1 VAALE
6 LLLIWHSLMQASM
19 DLPLSS
25 NTPILRTTL
34 EIVMIAL
41 SILLPDKRTPKFSLM
56 VMLDSQRITK
66 LLYSLPS
73 LRLVQLLSQSMLL
86 LSTSMRK
93 VFSMVLIIRATST
106 LTTLLPLLV
115 MVLLKA
121 KISGLSETLGAPVGV
136 KMVTS
141 ESGENNNPNAVSTTL
156 LYTVTHALDKYNN
169 KLYVA
174 KLVFCLIAH
183 IPWMCRLLADQ
194 GGKKNQ

>member
-1 VAALE
+1 MAALE

-115 MVLLKA
+115 MALKKEPTTGSL
-121 KISGLSETLGAPVGV
+121 KIPGEPSGVNKVSSE
-136 KMVTS
+136 
-141 ESGENNNPNAVSTTL
+141 
-156 LYTVTHALDKYNN
+156 
-169 KLYVA
+169 
-174 KLVFCLIAH
+174 
-183 IPWMCRLLADQ
+183 
-194 GGKKNQ
+194 